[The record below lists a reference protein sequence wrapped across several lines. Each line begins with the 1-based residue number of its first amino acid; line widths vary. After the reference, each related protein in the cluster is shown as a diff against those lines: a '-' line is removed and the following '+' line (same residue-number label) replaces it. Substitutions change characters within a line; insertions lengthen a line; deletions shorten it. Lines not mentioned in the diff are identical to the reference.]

1 MMTPPVA
8 AARLTK
14 TRGSPRSNREAQSM
28 LLAADYPFL
37 DVLWTMLVFFLWIA
51 WFWLVILIVIDI
63 FRRRDASGGKKVLW
77 LLFILFVPF
86 LGVFVYLIANSDD
99 MARRRAEEMQTAQ
112 AQTDEYI
119 RTVASSSGPTA
130 EIERAKGL
138 LDTGAI
144 TQEEFDAIKAKALA
158 SA

>member
-1 MMTPPVA
+1 
-8 AARLTK
+8 
-14 TRGSPRSNREAQSM
+14 M

-51 WFWLVILIVIDI
+51 WFWLVILVVIDI
-63 FRRRDASGGKKVLW
+63 FRRRDAGGGKKVLW

-99 MARRRAEEMQTAQ
+99 MARRRTAEMQTAQ
-112 AQTDEYI
+112 ADTDEYI
-119 RTVASSSGPTA
+119 RSVAGSGGGAAA

-138 LDTGAI
+138 LDSGAI

>member
-1 MMTPPVA
+1 
-8 AARLTK
+8 
-14 TRGSPRSNREAQSM
+14 M

-63 FRRRDASGGKKVLW
+63 FRRRDIGGGKKAIW

-86 LGVFVYLIANSDD
+86 LGVFVYLIVNSDD
-99 MARRRAEEMQTAQ
+99 MAKRRAEEVRTAQ
-112 AQTDEYI
+112 VQTDDYI
-119 RTVASSSGPTA
+119 RSVAGGGAAA

-138 LDTGAI
+138 LDSGAI
-144 TQEEFDAIKAKALA
+144 TQAEFDAIKAKALT

>member
-1 MMTPPVA
+1 MTPPVA
-8 AARLTK
+8 GARLTK
-14 TRGSPRSNREAQSM
+14 TAACPRSNREAQSM

-63 FRRRDASGGKKVLW
+63 FRRRDAGGGKKVLW
-77 LLFILFVPF
+77 LVFILFVPF
-86 LGVFVYLIANSDD
+86 LGVFIYLIANSDD
-99 MARRRAEEMQTAQ
+99 MAKRRAEEMQTAQ

-144 TQEEFDAIKAKALA
+144 TQAEFDAIKAKALA
-158 SA
+158 

>member
-1 MMTPPVA
+1 
-8 AARLTK
+8 
-14 TRGSPRSNREAQSM
+14 M

-37 DVLWTMLVFFLWIA
+37 DVLWTMLIFFLCIA
-51 WFWLVILIVIDI
+51 WFWLVILVVIDI
-63 FRRRDASGGKKVLW
+63 FRRHDIGGGKKTIW

-86 LGVFVYLIANSDD
+86 LGVFVYLFTNSDD
-99 MARRRAEEMQTAQ
+99 MARRRAAEMQTAQ

-119 RTVASSSGPTA
+119 RSVASSSGPTA

-138 LDTGAI
+138 LDSGAI